1 MTHISATRYA
11 KSVGLSIQKVHQ
23 ILAENELYDLKNQQ
37 PTDRAFEQKFAMRR
51 SVKDPYDKQLIS
63 FIAWDSR
70 KIDGYF
76 EKPSA
81 LELVKF
87 NLKKSNVQNYLC
99 SAIGDLGEILEIQYS
114 AHCVELSSEANE
126 AVIAAYYGELKTARG
141 LRLLHRLFRKDEIES
156 VKQNTLRVANE
167 LFIAIIKKKDEKLLK
182 SGKESLDIIK
192 FIMNWLDE
200 HAT

>member
-1 MTHISATRYA
+1 
-11 KSVGLSIQKVHQ
+11 
-23 ILAENELYDLKNQQ
+23 
-37 PTDRAFEQKFAMRR
+37 MRR